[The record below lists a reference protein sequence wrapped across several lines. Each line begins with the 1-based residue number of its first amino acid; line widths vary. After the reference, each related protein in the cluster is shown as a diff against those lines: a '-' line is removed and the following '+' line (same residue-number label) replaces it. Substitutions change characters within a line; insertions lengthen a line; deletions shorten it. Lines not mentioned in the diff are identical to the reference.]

1 VKRAVFLDRDG
12 VLNPMSRRAGAY
24 RAPLTLDDFTLYPW
38 AADAVTR
45 LREAG
50 FVCLVATN
58 QPEMARGELSPATL
72 DAMHRRLT
80 AELRVD
86 AVYVCPHV
94 DEDGCACRK
103 PSPGLLRAAAQEWN
117 VDLAASFVVGDRW
130 RDVEAGRAAGCVTI
144 LVDGP
149 TPGDARPHHRA
160 RDLRD
165 AVSMILT
172 LAGSVR

>member
-1 VKRAVFLDRDG
+1 VFLDRDG
-12 VLNPMSRRAGAY
+12 VLNPMPLREGAY

-38 AADAVTR
+38 AAESVGR

-80 AELRVD
+80 AEVPVD

-94 DEDGCACRK
+94 DADGCACRK
-103 PSPGLLRAAAQEWN
+103 PAPGLLRTGAREWN

-130 RDVEAGRAAGCVTI
+130 RDVEAGRTAGCVTI

-165 AVSMILT
+165 AAGMILT
-172 LAGSVR
+172 LAGSAR